1 MRKKP
6 TKWTLVAMTAAVM
19 LIAFATAPTVG
30 LGADHLDAPGLTS
43 PGGGDGSLDIGDL
56 YAFQGSDD
64 SNTVLA
70 FTTNPAAGALSS
82 ETFSQDARY
91 QINIDTD
98 GDAIADQAI
107 QAKFGIA
114 SSEQPVTLY
123 WVTGPDASGNDFAGT
138 VVAEGV
144 TNETVPI
151 DGGGTLFA
159 GLRSDPFF
167 FDLGGFLGTVEGQGD
182 RQFND
187 GDQSDPFADFNSLAI
202 IVEVPDARL
211 GGGKISVWGSTHL
224 NGTQIDR
231 IGRPAINTVVNSSG
245 PIVGAPSE
253 NKNIYNA
260 SLPKDDAA
268 NFTGA
273 AAAALTAYSS
283 LDSEG
288 AYSGDQLVALAGL
301 LLPDVLMYDVSTPAV
316 GPLNGRALAD
326 DVIDIELRIVTGG
339 DPLEL
344 FDDRDADGAI
354 NTDSIGPHTDYLD
367 VWPYLGVP
375 HVPAPPDRG
384 LYDVTVKVE
393 NLAPMWGNYLT
404 PVWMG
409 FHDGTFDLFNR
420 NVPASPGLERL
431 AEDGNTGPLAGEF
444 AAFGAGTV
452 EGTVAGPAGPYA
464 PNDSMTHTFRVD
476 PLKDRYFSW
485 ASMIIP
491 SNDAFVANGH
501 PRAHRLFDENGTP
514 VAKDFFVTGSWVK
527 DAGTEVNDE
536 LPANTAFFGQAAPD
550 TGVAE
555 GGVVT
560 VHKGFN
566 PRGSGGI
573 LDDPMFAGSD
583 FRVRG
588 YPVAKI
594 SFMITKAPADP
605 EPTIT
610 LQMGV
615 KADRSEG
622 SALAGST
629 VSGHVYVWLDPL
641 FPEDFE
647 DIGSVDFLVNGSA
660 VHTEYAAPYDMI
672 GGGTDAATS
681 TWNSTAVPNGATTVI
696 AVMNNRDGTTTEVP
710 AEFTVAN

>member
-1 MRKKP
+1 MRKKAN
-6 TKWTLVAMTAAVM
+6 KWTLVAMTAAVM
-19 LIAFATAPTVG
+19 LIAFATAPTIG

-43 PGGGDGSLDIGDL
+43 PGGDGALDIGDL
-56 YAFQGSDD
+56 YAFEGADD

-123 WVTGPDASGNDFAGT
+123 WVTGADASGDDFAGT

-144 TNETVPI
+144 TNETIPL

-182 RQFND
+182 RRLND
-187 GDQSDPFADFNSLAI
+187 GDQSDFFANFNSLAI
-202 IVEVPDARL
+202 IVEIPDERL
-211 GGGKISVWGSTHL
+211 GGGTIGVWASTHL
-224 NGTQIDR
+224 NGTQVDR

-245 PIVGAPSE
+245 PIVNAPTE

-260 SLPKDDAA
+260 SQPKDDAE
-268 NFTGA
+268 NFTA
-273 AAAALTAYSS
+273 ATAAALTAYSS

-288 AYSGDQLVALAGL
+288 PYSTDQLAALAGL
-301 LLPDVLMYDVSTPAV
+301 LLPDVLVYDVTTAAA
-316 GPLNGRALAD
+316 GPLNGRKLAD
-326 DVIDIELRIVTGG
+326 DVMDIELGIVTGG
-339 DPLEL
+339 DPLGL
-344 FDDRDADGAI
+344 FDDRDASGAI

-367 VWPYLGVP
+367 VWPYLGEP
-375 HVPAPPDRG
+375 HAPPPSDDA

-420 NVPASPGLERL
+420 NQPATPGLERL
-431 AEDGNTGPLAGEF
+431 AEDGDTGPLSDEF
-444 AAFGAGTV
+444 AASGAGTV
-452 EGTVAGPAGPYA
+452 QGTVPGPGGPYA
-464 PNDSMTHTFRVD
+464 PNDSMTQTFRVD
-476 PLKDRYFSW
+476 ATQDRYFSW

-491 SNDAFVANGH
+491 SNDAFAANGH
-501 PRAHRLFDENGTP
+501 PRAHRLFDENGKP
-514 VAKDFFVTGSWVK
+514 VAKDFFVTGGWVK

-550 TGVAE
+550 TGVTE
-555 GGVVT
+555 GGVVK
-560 VHKGFN
+560 VHTGFN
-566 PRGSGGI
+566 PPGSGGI
-573 LDDPMFAGSD
+573 LDDPMFSGSD
-583 FRVRG
+583 FKVSG

-594 SFMITKAPADP
+594 SFTIAKAAVDP
-605 EPTIT
+605 GPTMT

-622 SALAGST
+622 SALGGST
-629 VSGHVYVWLDPL
+629 VSGEVYVWLSPL
-641 FPEDFE
+641 FPEG
-647 DIGSVDFLVNGSA
+647 DIASVDFLVNGSA
-660 VHTEYAAPYDMI
+660 VHTERFAPYDMI
-672 GGGTDAATS
+672 SGGTEAATA
-681 TWNSTAVPNGATTVI
+681 TWNSGDVANGETTVTAVIHSG
-696 AVMNNRDGTTTEVP
+696 DGTSQEVP
-710 AEFTVAN
+710 ATFTVDN